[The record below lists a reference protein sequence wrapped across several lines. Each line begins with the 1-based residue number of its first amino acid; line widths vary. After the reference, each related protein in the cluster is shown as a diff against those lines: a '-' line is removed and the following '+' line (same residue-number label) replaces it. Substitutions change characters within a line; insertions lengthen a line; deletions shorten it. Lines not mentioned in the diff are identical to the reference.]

1 MTTIF
6 HTDERVKMS
15 VICRT
20 GNIQFNFSGIW
31 DYNAWFQKKIRQKI
45 CCCCHNQKIWMKLAR
60 FLQAYKNIF
69 LKSYDE
75 MLYWLLLN
83 YQCIILLIF
92 PIQGLFQ
99 KLGNMPTPNIDI
111 LTSGHI
117 NFSIDYDTNRG
128 TCSSRIHYNTCVY
141 II

>member
-1 MTTIF
+1 MHDYF
-6 HTDERVKMS
+6 SQWWKSQNVS
-15 VICRT
+15 ICRT

-31 DYNAWFQKKIRQKI
+31 DYNAWRNILTRFSKKFVK
-45 CCCCHNQKIWMKLAR
+45 KFVVVWMWCLAR

-69 LKSYDE
+69 LKSYE